1 MPRTPMPRP
10 PLRPGA
16 APPGDIRIIGGE
28 LKRSRIEVPDEPG
41 LRPTP
46 ARLRETLFNWLAP
59 RLPGARVL
67 DLCAGTGALGFE
79 ALSRGARHVHFNEPN
94 PRLADALAVTAQRLK
109 VADRISLTR
118 ADARTLA
125 VEPPCD
131 IVFIDPPYALDL
143 WPALFARLPW
153 LLAEEGWVYVEWPQG
168 KRPQWPAGYQPRR
181 EARAG
186 VVECALLEPAEPS
199 ASVVTDAAIDARSSP

>member
-1 MPRTPMPRP
+1 MPRTAKPRR
-10 PLRPGA
+10 RPQRSG
-16 APPGDIRIIGGE
+16 APPGDLRIIGGA
-28 LKRSRIEVPDEPG
+28 LKRSRLKVLNEPG

-79 ALSRGARHVHFNEPN
+79 ALSRGAQHVHFNEPN
-94 PRLADALAVTAQRLK
+94 PRLAAALAATAQRLQ
-109 VADRISLTR
+109 VADRIALTR
-118 ADARTLA
+118 ADARTL
-125 VEPPCD
+125 VVDPRCD
-131 IVFIDPPYALDL
+131 IVFIDPPYVLDL

-153 LLAEEGWVYVEWPQG
+153 LLAAGGWVYVEWPKG
-168 KRPQWPAGYQPRR
+168 KPPPWPACYRPRR

-186 VVECALLEPAEPS
+186 MVECALLEPAEAS
-199 ASVVTDAAIDARSSP
+199 ASVATDTAHDASSSR